1 MIQHSTRVIALI
13 EQCANANFMPKS
25 FAQQLKLRQTPV
37 HTTYSGLSDK
47 SAVATTKVKFTLTNT
62 NNTVTIKTSAYV
74 LENIIKTCPDK
85 QIELELETLKLA
97 NPNYHMPMEI
107 HVLLGAS
114 IFSQII
120 LPDLKKIK
128 STIAQRS
135 AFGWLISGK
144 TTSESNTEPHALV
157 TTAEDK
163 KKLQEKQ
170 MTDSADFRI
179 QFTDNFIC
187 FCLH

>member
-1 MIQHSTRVIALI
+1 
-13 EQCANANFMPKS
+13 MPKS

-74 LENIIKTCPDK
+74 IENIIKTCPDK
-85 QIELELETLKLA
+85 QIEQISELETLKLA

-144 TTSESNTEPHALV
+144 TTSESNTEEESHALV

-179 QFTDNFIC
+179 Q
-187 FCLH
+187 